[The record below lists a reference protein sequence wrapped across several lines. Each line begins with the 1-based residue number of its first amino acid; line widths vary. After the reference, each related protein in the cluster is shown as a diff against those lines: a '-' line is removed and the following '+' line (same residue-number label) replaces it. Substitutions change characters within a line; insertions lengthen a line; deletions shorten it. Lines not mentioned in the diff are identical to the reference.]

1 MPRHYCLDP
10 HDPYAE
16 HEVLVEFEI
25 TARGLR
31 LIAAIEAGGED
42 ILTDLTETQ
51 CEDLRRE
58 LLAACQVP
66 PVDCQLPSGQAI
78 HSR

>member
-51 CEDLRRE
+51 CEDL
-58 LLAACQVP
+58 
-66 PVDCQLPSGQAI
+66 
-78 HSR
+78 

>member
-1 MPRHYCLDP
+1 MHKHYCLDP

-31 LIAAIEAGGED
+31 LIAAIDDHDED
-42 ILTDLTETQ
+42 ILADLIDAQ

-58 LLAACQVP
+58 LLAACQIP
-66 PVDCQLPSGQAI
+66 PSGCQPLSASVMR
-78 HSR
+78 SR